1 MLFKKKKSI
10 NQKFQ
15 TFEIRNKYCR
25 SIKLHKSIILII
37 FSKRRFIVLLNR
49 YRKLNQGNLIKILQK
64 E

>member
-1 MLFKKKKSI
+1 M

-37 FSKRRFIVLLNR
+37 FSKRFIVLLNR
-49 YRKLNQGNLIKILQK
+49 YRKLNQGNLMKILQK